1 MSIFTIPIQIRW
13 ADIDQNRHLRHSV
26 YYDYGAMMRM
36 TFLSGLGLTTQKLE
50 EFKVGPII
58 LREEAIFRREIKLE
72 DKITLDV
79 QLLKASIDF
88 SRWSLRHHFTKEDGS
103 LAAII
108 NLDGAW
114 LDLAIRKMAKPNDFI
129 QNIFQQIPK
138 SPEFELIPEKK
149 K

>member
-1 MSIFTIPIQIRW
+1 MSVFTIPIQIRW

-50 EFKVGPII
+50 EFKTGPII

-79 QLLKASIDF
+79 QLLKASADF
-88 SRWSLRHHFTKEDGS
+88 SRWSLRHHFTKEDSS
-103 LAAII
+103 LATII

-114 LDLAIRKMAKPNDFI
+114 LDLERRKMAKPNEFI